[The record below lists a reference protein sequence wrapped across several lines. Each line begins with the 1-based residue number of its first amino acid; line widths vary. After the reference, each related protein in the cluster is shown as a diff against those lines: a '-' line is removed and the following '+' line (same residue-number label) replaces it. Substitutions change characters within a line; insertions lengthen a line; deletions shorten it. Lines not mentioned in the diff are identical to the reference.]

1 MVVGKT
7 TTVAGGFLLPEGPR
21 WHDGSLWFV
30 DMLRGN
36 VNRLTGS
43 TVQRVVSFD
52 HPNSVGFRPNGDLL
66 VTDSMKRLLH
76 TLRDDEVVG
85 SLDLGWLANGHI
97 NDMTV
102 DRYGR
107 AYIDDTGGGD
117 PFKDGWQSHGRILL
131 VLPDGSGRVVAEGL
145 LSPNGIAISPDGR
158 TLVVGESMGPGGAPN
173 GARSWIRRRGGRLV
187 IERAPGGDGRSG
199 ERRRIVLRCRRCSV
213 GRHLVRARG
222 ATVHRRRGGRSFRGR
237 GTSMGVGVCVGWTRV
252 EDHVRLYDSPS
263 SWRRPG
269 QVHGR
274 VDRDDRGRRPR
285 VSVMRTSGLDRWP
298 HVAGSIRR

>member
-1 MVVGKT
+1 MVSGKT

-36 VNRLTGS
+36 VNRLTGG
-43 TVQRVVSFD
+43 TVETVVSFD
-52 HPNSVGFRPNGDLL
+52 HPNSVGFRPNGDFL

-76 TLRDDEVVG
+76 TLRDGEVVD

-97 NDMTV
+97 NDMAV
-102 DRYGR
+102 DGYGR
-107 AYIDDTGGGD
+107 AYIDDTGGVD

-173 GARSWIRRRGGRLV
+173 GARLLGYDVAEDGSLSNERLAGTVARGSGDGLCFDAEGAVWVGTSFGHEVQRFIDGEVVDRFEVAERRWALACALGGPELKTMFVCTTARP
-187 IERAPGGDGRSG
+187 PGGDPGKF
-199 ERRRIVLRCRRCSV
+199 
-213 GRHLVRARG
+213 
-222 ATVHRRRGGRSFRGR
+222 TD
-237 GTSMGVGVCVGWTRV
+237 GWIETIEV
-252 EDHVRLYDSPS
+252 DV
-263 SWRRPG
+263 PG
-269 QVHGR
+269 FL
-274 VDRDDRGRRPR
+274 
-285 VSVMRTSGLDRWP
+285 S
-298 HVAGSIRR
+298 